1 MLAAFVYK
9 KRTRTNL
16 EKTHI
21 YFLVVRILMYKQVSF
36 VITAAIMLTA
46 LVTIALYT
54 GSQTAHAAAIIV
66 IKKHPI
72 LEKLQLAGGMKNATA
87 AGGNMTKNATAAGG
101 NMTK

>member
-1 MLAAFVYK
+1 
-9 KRTRTNL
+9 
-16 EKTHI
+16 
-21 YFLVVRILMYKQVSF
+21 MYKQVSF

-54 GSQTAHAAAIIV
+54 GTQTAHGQAIIV

-87 AGGNMTKNATAAGG
+87 AGANMTKNATAAGA